1 MSTPLR
7 ERPDAPLGT
16 LIFRAGL
23 LPAETIENA
32 LEEGVKS
39 GRRLGEILI
48 ERGLLQEE
56 DLTRLLAGQKGLPF
70 VSLREEPI
78 DPEATRLLSEDQA
91 RLFSALPIRFE
102 EGLPLVAVADPTND
116 VLNRN
121 IREALGQDVSFVVA
135 GRTELNEVI
144 GEAYSGTLR
153 TVAPASV
160 VEPAA
165 EPQAEEATPLR
176 VDSSL
181 APDAEEEPAIAAY
194 EAQPEPEAVVEEVLE
209 SALESTLEP
218 TPELAPEPAAVFA
231 TPVPEPEPMPEP
243 EPVFEAP
250 EPEPTFEAPI
260 YETPAVEV
268 DPEPVEVAVEPVEV
282 AVEPI
287 EAAPEPELEPVAS
300 FEPQTPAPEPPVPAV
315 EFEPPAPTLEAPVPA
330 EPEIP
335 LATEPLAPQSLPE
348 TNGHVPAEADDL
360 LPPEPA
366 VPAVDPVPAPAPPAE
381 IPVASNGGGFTVSVR
396 LTSGEQL
403 TVAECGDIGEAKGY
417 AKALTKQLGTTDPDD
432 WPFVNGRFLKP
443 DTILSV
449 DVEQT

>member
-32 LEEGVKS
+32 LEEGVKT

-70 VSLREEPI
+70 VNLRTEPI

-121 IREALGQDVSFVVA
+121 IREALGQDVRFVVA

-153 TVAPASV
+153 AVAPAP
-160 VEPAA
+160 EPAIDVTP
-165 EPQAEEATPLR
+165 EPEPEPELDATPLR
-176 VDSSL
+176 VDTSVPP
-181 APDAEEEPAIAAY
+181 AAEEPSLPAY
-194 EAQPEPEAVVEEVLE
+194 EPEPQPEPE
-209 SALESTLEP
+209 
-218 TPELAPEPAAVFA
+218 PEPEAAPDPEPVFEA
-231 TPVPEPEPMPEP
+231 PVPEPTFEAPEP
-243 EPVFEAP
+243 EPVFEEAAPAYEEPPAYEAAPVDDAAPAVEAEPDP
-250 EPEPTFEAPI
+250 EPEP
-260 YETPAVEV
+260 
-268 DPEPVEVAVEPVEV
+268 EPV
-282 AVEPI
+282 
-287 EAAPEPELEPVAS
+287 LEPAAT
-300 FEPQTPAPEPPVPAV
+300 FDAPAPAT
-315 EFEPPAPTLEAPVPA
+315 EFEPPAPAYEAPSTP
-330 EPEIP
+330 EPVAP
-335 LATEPLAPQSLPE
+335 LATEPVAPQSLPE
-348 TNGHVPAEADDL
+348 TNGQAPHDLEDDL

-366 VPAVDPVPAPAPPAE
+366 APVADPVPAETAPEEPAPA
-381 IPVASNGGGFTVSVR
+381 ALNGSGFTVSVR
-396 LTSGEQL
+396 LTSGERL
-403 TVAECGDIGEAKGY
+403 TVSDCADIGEAKGY

-443 DTILSV
+443 DTIISV
-449 DVEQT
+449 DIEPS

>member
-32 LEEGVKS
+32 LEEGVKT

-70 VSLREEPI
+70 VNLRTEPI

-121 IREALGQDVSFVVA
+121 IREALGQDVRFVVA

-153 TVAPASV
+153 AVAPAP
-160 VEPAA
+160 EPAIDVTP
-165 EPQAEEATPLR
+165 EPEPEPELDATPLR
-176 VDSSL
+176 VDTSVPP
-181 APDAEEEPAIAAY
+181 AAEEPSLPAY
-194 EAQPEPEAVVEEVLE
+194 EPEPQPEQEPEPEAAPDPEPVFEAPV
-209 SALESTLEP
+209 AEP
-218 TPELAPEPAAVFA
+218 TFEA
-231 TPVPEPEPMPEP
+231 PEP
-243 EPVFEAP
+243 EPVFEEAAPAYEEAAPVDDAAPAVEAEPDP
-250 EPEPTFEAPI
+250 EPEP
-260 YETPAVEV
+260 
-268 DPEPVEVAVEPVEV
+268 EPV
-282 AVEPI
+282 
-287 EAAPEPELEPVAS
+287 LEPAAT
-300 FEPQTPAPEPPVPAV
+300 FDAPAPAT
-315 EFEPPAPTLEAPVPA
+315 EFEPPAPAYEAPSTP
-330 EPEIP
+330 EPVAP
-335 LATEPLAPQSLPE
+335 LATEPVAPQSLPE
-348 TNGHVPAEADDL
+348 TNGQAPQDLEDDL

-366 VPAVDPVPAPAPPAE
+366 APVADPVPAETAHEEPAPA
-381 IPVASNGGGFTVSVR
+381 ALNGSGFTVSVR
-396 LTSGEQL
+396 LTSGERL
-403 TVAECGDIGEAKGY
+403 TVSDCADIGEAKGY

-443 DTILSV
+443 DTIISV
-449 DVEQT
+449 DIEPS

>member
-32 LEEGVKS
+32 LEEGVKT

-48 ERGLLQEE
+48 ERGLFQEE

-70 VSLREEPI
+70 VNLRTEPI

-121 IREALGQDVSFVVA
+121 IREALGQDVRFVVA

-153 TVAPASV
+153 AVAPAP
-160 VEPAA
+160 EPAIDVMP
-165 EPQAEEATPLR
+165 EPEPEPELDATPLR
-176 VDSSL
+176 VDTSVPP
-181 APDAEEEPAIAAY
+181 AAEEPSLPAY
-194 EAQPEPEAVVEEVLE
+194 EPEPQPEPE
-209 SALESTLEP
+209 
-218 TPELAPEPAAVFA
+218 
-231 TPVPEPEPMPEP
+231 PEPEADARSRAGLRGARAGARLRGARAGARLREPRAGARRYEEAAPVYEAAPAVEAEPDPEPEP
-243 EPVFEAP
+243 EPV
-250 EPEPTFEAPI
+250 
-260 YETPAVEV
+260 
-268 DPEPVEVAVEPVEV
+268 
-282 AVEPI
+282 
-287 EAAPEPELEPVAS
+287 LEPAAT
-300 FEPQTPAPEPPVPAV
+300 FDAPAPAT
-315 EFEPPAPTLEAPVPA
+315 EFEPPAPAYEAPSTP
-330 EPEIP
+330 EPVAP
-335 LATEPLAPQSLPE
+335 LATEPVAPQSLPE
-348 TNGHVPAEADDL
+348 TNGQVPHDLEDDL

-366 VPAVDPVPAPAPPAE
+366 APEVEPVPAETAPEEPAPA
-381 IPVASNGGGFTVSVR
+381 ALNGSGFTVSVR
-396 LTSGEQL
+396 LTSGERL
-403 TVAECGDIGEAKGY
+403 TVSDCADIGEAKGY

-443 DTILSV
+443 DTIISV
-449 DVEQT
+449 DIEPS

>member
-32 LEEGVKS
+32 LEEGVKT

-70 VSLREEPI
+70 VSLRSEPI
-78 DPEATRLLSEDQA
+78 DPEATTLLSEDQA

-121 IREALGQDVSFVVA
+121 IREALGQDVRFVVA
-135 GRTELNEVI
+135 GRTDLNEII

-153 TVAPASV
+153 TVAPEPV
-160 VEPAA
+160 VET
-165 EPQAEEATPLR
+165 EPGPESEPEAFEATPLR
-176 VDSSL
+176 VDTSIPPTAG
-181 APDAEEEPAIAAY
+181 APPAPTFETAPELEGA
-194 EAQPEPEAVVEEVLE
+194 PEPEAG
-209 SALESTLEP
+209 
-218 TPELAPEPAAVFA
+218 
-231 TPVPEPEPMPEP
+231 PEPEPDVAPEPVPASEVAEPAPSFEPPAYEAAPPVEPEHVAETAPEP
-243 EPVFEAP
+243 EPVL
-250 EPEPTFEAPI
+250 EPTATFEAP
-260 YETPAVEV
+260 A
-268 DPEPVEVAVEPVEV
+268 
-282 AVEPI
+282 
-287 EAAPEPELEPVAS
+287 
-300 FEPQTPAPEPPVPAV
+300 PAV
-315 EFEPPAPTLEAPVPA
+315 EFEPPRPAYEAPVEPA
-330 EPEIP
+330 PVIPVEAPVEPAPVIP
-335 LATEPLAPQSLPE
+335 VATEPVGPPSVPE
-348 TNGHVPAEADDL
+348 TNGQVPHDVELGAPEAAAPVPEL
-360 LPPEPA
+360 APEPTPKPTPEPA
-366 VPAVDPVPAPAPPAE
+366 PAAAAPEAR
-381 IPVASNGGGFTVSVR
+381 ASANGAGFTVSVR
-396 LTSGEQL
+396 LTSGERL

-443 DTILSV
+443 DTIVSV
-449 DVEQT
+449 DVEQS

>member
-32 LEEGVKS
+32 LEEGVKT

-70 VSLREEPI
+70 ITLRSEPI

-121 IREALGQDVSFVVA
+121 IREALGQDVRFVVA
-135 GRTELNEVI
+135 GRTELGEVI
-144 GEAYSGTLR
+144 GEAYSGALR
-153 TVAPASV
+153 TI
-160 VEPAA
+160 EP
-165 EPQAEEATPLR
+165 
-176 VDSSL
+176 
-181 APDAEEEPAIAAY
+181 
-194 EAQPEPEAVVEEVLE
+194 EAQPEPEATLQEASLRVDTSISPAEEKAPISDYE
-209 SALESTLEP
+209 
-218 TPELAPEPAAVFA
+218 PEPVLDFE
-231 TPVPEPEPMPEP
+231 PEPEPEPAFEAPGPVSAFEEPAPAPAFEEPAPAPALEEPAYEPPAYEPAP
-243 EPVFEAP
+243 EPV
-250 EPEPTFEAPI
+250 T
-260 YETPAVEV
+260 
-268 DPEPVEVAVEPVEV
+268 
-282 AVEPI
+282 
-287 EAAPEPELEPVAS
+287 PEPELEPTPEPALEPAAT
-300 FEPQTPAPEPPVPAV
+300 FEPATGFEAPLATE
-315 EFEPPAPTLEAPVPA
+315 EFEPPAPSFDAPAAPA
-330 EPEIP
+330 PAVP
-335 LATEPLAPQSLPE
+335 LATEPAAPAALPE
-348 TNGHVPAEADDL
+348 TNGQVPHDLEDDL
-360 LPPEPA
+360 LPPAPQAPVEEPGAPVEEPA
-366 VPAVDPVPAPAPPAE
+366 FAPALPGP
-381 IPVASNGGGFTVSVR
+381 PVAANGGVFTVSVR
-396 LTSGEQL
+396 LTSGERF

-443 DTILSV
+443 DTIVSV
-449 DVEQT
+449 DVEPS

>member
-32 LEEGVKS
+32 LEEGVKT

-70 VSLREEPI
+70 VNLRTEPI

-121 IREALGQDVSFVVA
+121 IREALGQDVRFVVA

-153 TVAPASV
+153 AVAPAP
-160 VEPAA
+160 EPAIDVKP
-165 EPQAEEATPLR
+165 EPEPELDATPLR
-176 VDSSL
+176 VDTTVPP
-181 APDAEEEPAIAAY
+181 AAEEPSLPAY
-194 EAQPEPEAVVEEVLE
+194 EPEPQPEPE
-209 SALESTLEP
+209 
-218 TPELAPEPAAVFA
+218 PEPEAAPDPEPVFEA
-231 TPVPEPEPMPEP
+231 PVPEPTFEAPEP
-243 EPVFEAP
+243 EPVFEEAAPVYDAAPAVEAEPDP
-250 EPEPTFEAPI
+250 EPEREPVLEPAATFDAPAPATEFEPLAPAYEAPS
-260 YETPAVEV
+260 T
-268 DPEPVEVAVEPVEV
+268 PEPVA
-282 AVEPI
+282 
-287 EAAPEPELEPVAS
+287 
-300 FEPQTPAPEPPVPAV
+300 
-315 EFEPPAPTLEAPVPA
+315 
-330 EPEIP
+330 P
-335 LATEPLAPQSLPE
+335 LATEPVAPQSLPE
-348 TNGHVPAEADDL
+348 TNGQAPHDLEDDL

-366 VPAVDPVPAPAPPAE
+366 APVADSVPAETAHEEPAPAAL
-381 IPVASNGGGFTVSVR
+381 NGPGFTVSVR
-396 LTSGEQL
+396 LTSGERL
-403 TVAECGDIGEAKGY
+403 TVSDCADIGEAKGY
-417 AKALTKQLGTTDPDD
+417 AKALTK
-432 WPFVNGRFLKP
+432 
-443 DTILSV
+443 
-449 DVEQT
+449 

>member
-32 LEEGVKS
+32 LEEGVKT

-70 VSLREEPI
+70 VNLRSEPI
-78 DPEATRLLSEDQA
+78 DSEATRLLSEDQA

-121 IREALGQDVSFVVA
+121 IREALGQDVRFVVA

-153 TVAPASV
+153 AVAPAP
-160 VEPAA
+160 EPAIDVTP
-165 EPQAEEATPLR
+165 EPEPEPELDATPLR
-176 VDSSL
+176 VDTSVPP
-181 APDAEEEPAIAAY
+181 AAEEPSLPAY
-194 EAQPEPEAVVEEVLE
+194 EPEPQPEQEPDPEA
-209 SALESTLEP
+209 EP
-218 TPELAPEPAAVFA
+218 DPELVFEA
-231 TPVPEPEPMPEP
+231 PVPEPTFEAPEP
-243 EPVFEAP
+243 EPVFEEAAPAYEEAAPVDDAAPAVEAEPDP
-250 EPEPTFEAPI
+250 EPEP
-260 YETPAVEV
+260 V
-268 DPEPVEVAVEPVEV
+268 
-282 AVEPI
+282 
-287 EAAPEPELEPVAS
+287 LEPAAT
-300 FEPQTPAPEPPVPAV
+300 FDAPAPAT
-315 EFEPPAPTLEAPVPA
+315 EFEPPAPAYEAPSTP
-330 EPEIP
+330 EPVAP
-335 LATEPLAPQSLPE
+335 LATEPVAPQSLPE
-348 TNGHVPAEADDL
+348 TNGQAPHDLEDDL

-366 VPAVDPVPAPAPPAE
+366 APVADPVPAEAAPEEPAPA
-381 IPVASNGGGFTVSVR
+381 ALNGSGFTVSVR
-396 LTSGEQL
+396 LTSGERL
-403 TVAECGDIGEAKGY
+403 TVSDCADMGEAKGY

-432 WPFVNGRFLKP
+432 WPFVNGRFIKP
-443 DTILSV
+443 DTIISV
-449 DVEQT
+449 DIEPS

>member
-32 LEEGVKS
+32 LEEGVKT

-70 VSLREEPI
+70 VSLRSEPI
-78 DPEATRLLSEDQA
+78 DPGATRLLSEDQA

-121 IREALGQDVSFVVA
+121 IREALGQDVRFVVA

-153 TVAPASV
+153 AVAPAPEPEV
-160 VEPAA
+160 EAEPAP
-165 EPQAEEATPLR
+165 EPEPDETPLR
-176 VDSSL
+176 VDTSVPP
-181 APDAEEEPAIAAY
+181 AAEEPSLPAY
-194 EAQPEPEAVVEEVLE
+194 EPEPQREPEPEPEPEA
-209 SALESTLEP
+209 A
-218 TPELAPEPAAVFA
+218 
-231 TPVPEPEPMPEP
+231 PEP

-250 EPEPTFEAPI
+250 EPKPIFEAPEPEPVFEAPDPEPVFEAPAYEAPTVEAEPDPEPEPVLEPAATFEAPAPGT
-260 YETPAVEV
+260 EVEQPA
-268 DPEPVEVAVEPVEV
+268 PAH
-282 AVEPI
+282 
-287 EAAPEPELEPVAS
+287 EAP
-300 FEPQTPAPEPPVPAV
+300 PAPEPLA
-315 EFEPPAPTLEAPVPA
+315 
-330 EPEIP
+330 P
-335 LATEPLAPQSLPE
+335 LATEPAAPKSLPE
-348 TNGHVPAEADDL
+348 TNGQVPHDLEDDL
-360 LPPEPA
+360 LPPGPVPSAAEPVIA
-366 VPAVDPVPAPAPPAE
+366 ETAPEEPAPAAL
-381 IPVASNGGGFTVSVR
+381 NGSGFTVFVR
-396 LTSGEQL
+396 LTSGERL
-403 TVAECGDIGEAKGY
+403 TVSDCADIGEAKGY
-417 AKALTKQLGTTDPDD
+417 AKALTKQLGTTEPDD

-443 DTILSV
+443 DTIVSV
-449 DVEQT
+449 DIEAS

>member
-32 LEEGVKS
+32 LEEGVKT

-70 VSLREEPI
+70 VNLRTEPI

-121 IREALGQDVSFVVA
+121 IREALGQDVRFVVA

-153 TVAPASV
+153 AVAPAP
-160 VEPAA
+160 EPAIDVTP
-165 EPQAEEATPLR
+165 EPEPEPELDATPLR
-176 VDSSL
+176 VDTSVPP
-181 APDAEEEPAIAAY
+181 AAEEPSLPAY
-194 EAQPEPEAVVEEVLE
+194 EPEPQPEPE
-209 SALESTLEP
+209 
-218 TPELAPEPAAVFA
+218 
-231 TPVPEPEPMPEP
+231 PEPEAAPDPEPVFEAPVAEPTFEAPEP
-243 EPVFEAP
+243 EPVFEEAAPVYDAAPAVEAEPDP
-250 EPEPTFEAPI
+250 EPER
-260 YETPAVEV
+260 
-268 DPEPVEVAVEPVEV
+268 EPV
-282 AVEPI
+282 
-287 EAAPEPELEPVAS
+287 LEPAAT
-300 FEPQTPAPEPPVPAV
+300 FDAPAPAT
-315 EFEPPAPTLEAPVPA
+315 EFEPPAPAYEAPSTP
-330 EPEIP
+330 EPVAP
-335 LATEPLAPQSLPE
+335 LATEPVAPQSLPE
-348 TNGHVPAEADDL
+348 TNGQAPQDLEDDL

-366 VPAVDPVPAPAPPAE
+366 APVADPVPAETAHEEPAPA
-381 IPVASNGGGFTVSVR
+381 ALNGSGFTVSVR
-396 LTSGEQL
+396 LTSGERL
-403 TVAECGDIGEAKGY
+403 TVSDCADIGEAKGY

-443 DTILSV
+443 DTIISV
-449 DVEQT
+449 DIEPS

>member
-32 LEEGVKS
+32 LEEGVKT

-70 VSLREEPI
+70 VSLRAEPI
-78 DPEATRLLSEDQA
+78 DPEATKLLSEDQA

-121 IREALGQDVSFVVA
+121 IREALGQDVHFVVA

-153 TVAPASV
+153 TAAPAPVVEDEAEPESV
-160 VEPAA
+160 EPAPFRVDTSVEPAA
-165 EPQAEEATPLR
+165 E
-176 VDSSL
+176 
-181 APDAEEEPAIAAY
+181 EPAVPAF
-194 EAQPEPEAVVEEVLE
+194 EPEPEPQPEAAPGPAPAFETADPEPAFEAPVYEAPVVEPEV
-209 SALESTLEP
+209 
-218 TPELAPEPAAVFA
+218 ELAPELD
-231 TPVPEPEPMPEP
+231 PVAEPE
-243 EPVFEAP
+243 
-250 EPEPTFEAPI
+250 
-260 YETPAVEV
+260 
-268 DPEPVEVAVEPVEV
+268 VEPFAE
-282 AVEPI
+282 
-287 EAAPEPELEPVAS
+287 PEPELVTA
-300 FEPQTPAPEPPVPAV
+300 FEAPAPAA
-315 EFEPPAPTLEAPVPA
+315 EFEPPAPAFEAPSPA
-330 EPEIP
+330 FEAPSPAVEAPLAPEPEAP
-335 LATEPLAPQSLPE
+335 LATEPVAPQPLPE
-348 TNGHVPAEADDL
+348 TNGQVPHEIEVELVAPEPSAPEAELPAE
-360 LPPEPA
+360 
-366 VPAVDPVPAPAPPAE
+366 PAPVAAAPEAPAS
-381 IPVASNGGGFTVSVR
+381 ANGPGFTVSVR
-396 LTSGEQL
+396 LTSGERL